1 MGGPRLVFLFDKPIN
16 NCKEASKVNLIETL
30 ERFDPHK
37 VTTLDKATE
46 VISALPLSCVAEE
59 TLLNYQTLYKI
70 KKRHSFGTAHPTT
83 IKELADYY
91 DQLASL
97 LR

>member
-1 MGGPRLVFLFDKPIN
+1 MKLV
-16 NCKEASKVNLIETL
+16 ETL
-30 ERFDPHK
+30 EHFDPHK

-46 VISALPLSCVAEE
+46 VISALPLSCVADE
-59 TLLNYQTLYKI
+59 TLLNYQTLYKL